1 MAAFA
6 VFLVSIKLFL
16 LFFRN
21 TVDRFWI
28 LEEMCLWQERVGL
41 NILKERKKLSFT
53 AGKVARI

>member
-1 MAAFA
+1 MA
-6 VFLVSIKLFL
+6 VFATLLVSINLF

-21 TVDRFWI
+21 TVDQFWI

>member
-1 MAAFA
+1 M
-6 VFLVSIKLFL
+6 LLISIKFFL
-16 LFFRN
+16 IFFRN